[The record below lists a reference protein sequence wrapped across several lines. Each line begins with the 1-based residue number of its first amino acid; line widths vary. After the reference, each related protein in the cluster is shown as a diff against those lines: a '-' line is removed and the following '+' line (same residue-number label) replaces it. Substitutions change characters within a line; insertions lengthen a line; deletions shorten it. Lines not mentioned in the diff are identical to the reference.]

1 VGATAYYLLED
12 QLAKISPEFWQ
23 FGVGLV
29 LVLVVLFARA
39 GLLGMLRAA
48 AARLAPFALRA
59 RR

>member
-1 VGATAYYLLED
+1 
-12 QLAKISPEFWQ
+12 
-23 FGVGLV
+23 V